1 MATVSPR
8 LHYDIERRLR
18 GAYSRDLENNIHHNN
33 HSSSVPAGSIPN
45 YHRNE
50 AGRATT
56 APSATGYGR
65 STARPRLMSST
76 KQIRVA
82 HSQSPSSVPPAG
94 SSFAGSDNRKP
105 CYQRPVDQDQQHVD
119 QAGRCEQREQHL
131 LPTTSRAV
139 GASTTVPLSVNVE
152 TPLAGEGSLS
162 DADDRLNLSTP
173 SPAMAADEDANA
185 LLSRERAGTPASEMG
200 TPKKL
205 LELIEDRDRALHLC
219 LQYRCKLRNTEGSLR
234 AEERLASELK
244 GQLREANA
252 AGEATRKLFDQVMDK
267 VRADEGRKI
276 RQAASFR
283 EDDKSNTRFA
293 EDARKARLQLTRARK
308 DLRELWLE
316 RDELAKLA
324 GQAIQGEQA
333 GSKRIKKIELV
344 VSSLR
349 EQVAALA
356 LSEHRTAEE
365 AARAEARAASAEAAE
380 RDLRAAVE
388 GIKTDFEA
396 LVHELRLREKQ
407 IRQME
412 AKNAT
417 LAVRSVPTSPTP
429 RGHTR
434 SRSPAGTGNAQGDN
448 QRVSPRTRRMTP
460 ESKGSVRVKELHKSR
475 SSSVDPSSARAK
487 EATSL
492 NTQALAHPQKRGKR
506 GAEASISP
514 GKNGR
519 GSNAPPAAAVPS
531 VVYPARK
538 QLAPRKYEIPGRVM
552 AMSYPRGV
560 NRVTF
565 TPSNTHVTTPP
576 ATVPAS
582 LPARETVRPVGP
594 IPEEANCCM
603 EEVEEEEEEE
613 EEEEKE
619 EEEEGEVCSA
629 PTEVAGTVTDDGRRP
644 EAQLDRSGEEK
655 SGASERSPPSPSQDC
670 AVPPQSPSPRHCR
683 QPACTFSETA
693 APPASDHHSTVGMS
707 NATEVTLADL
717 EGAAP
722 EDGVVGLGSAG
733 GTERLTTDAETQE
746 GADNGSA
753 KGVPPPLAQ
762 TASTGG
768 FSGDDDEPG
777 EEKSTPH
784 GGKIEEA
791 KSEAGHGVEAT
802 SEQPGLD
809 EGRRDPDA
817 AAFRPRLVEGVPV
830 FKYGGR
836 GKPKAKMLWVTPDLS
851 EIFYTQAGRTKN
863 SKKSSHMPLAG
874 LCASKGWGDHPEPA
888 RSTTD
893 DRCFALVQAAD
904 SLGHDNPHHKDKDG
918 GGSGSDGAGA
928 DADEGGGGG
937 GDSPAPGRRKWGIGG
952 ALPANLVHGRRWR
965 GGSGSAATTTGPT
978 ERLGVSAT
986 SAWGSA
992 AMAAAGAEPGA
1003 GLGAVP
1009 QHHPAGAT
1017 RERMVLETTN
1027 AEECT
1032 ALVDEINELVRRA
1045 GLQRGGGGSSAQG
1058 RDLFDEW
1065 VRSAV
1070 GRDAQAVDPGANGE
1084 AAEGAPKGR
1093 STAGGDTSV
1102 ALLAGEE

>member
-1 MATVSPR
+1 
-8 LHYDIERRLR
+8 
-18 GAYSRDLENNIHHNN
+18 
-33 HSSSVPAGSIPN
+33 
-45 YHRNE
+45 
-50 AGRATT
+50 
-56 APSATGYGR
+56 
-65 STARPRLMSST
+65 
-76 KQIRVA
+76 
-82 HSQSPSSVPPAG
+82 
-94 SSFAGSDNRKP
+94 
-105 CYQRPVDQDQQHVD
+105 
-119 QAGRCEQREQHL
+119 
-131 LPTTSRAV
+131 
-139 GASTTVPLSVNVE
+139 
-152 TPLAGEGSLS
+152 
-162 DADDRLNLSTP
+162 
-173 SPAMAADEDANA
+173 
-185 LLSRERAGTPASEMG
+185 MG

-276 RQAASFR
+276 RQAASSR
-283 EDDKSNTRFA
+283 EDDKSNARYA
-293 EDARKARLQLTRARK
+293 EDARKGRLQLTRARK

-333 GSKRIKKIELV
+333 GSKRIKKLELV

-356 LSEHRTAEE
+356 LSEHRAAEE

-380 RDLRAAVE
+380 QDLRAAVE

-396 LVHELRLREKQ
+396 LVHELRIREKQ

-417 LAVRSVPTSPTP
+417 LAVKSLPTSPTP

-434 SRSPAGTGNAQGDN
+434 SRSPAETGNAEGDN

-460 ESKGSVRVKELHKSR
+460 ESKGCVRVKELRKSR
-475 SSSVDPSSARAK
+475 NSRVDPSPARAK

-506 GAEASISP
+506 GEEAGIPP

-519 GSNAPPAAAVPS
+519 RSNAPPAAAVPS

-538 QLAPRKYEIPGRVM
+538 QLAPRKSEIPGRVM

-565 TPSNTHVTTPP
+565 MPSNTHVTTPP
-576 ATVPAS
+576 ARVPAS
-582 LPARETVRPVGP
+582 VPARETVRPVGP
-594 IPEEANCCM
+594 ILEEGNCCM
-603 EEVEEEEEEE
+603 EEVEEEVEEEE
-613 EEEEKE
+613 DGG
-619 EEEEGEVCSA
+619 GEVCSA

-644 EAQLDRSGEEK
+644 EAQLDQSGEEK
-655 SGASERSPPSPSQDC
+655 SGAPETSPPSPGQDC

-693 APPASDHHSTVGMS
+693 APPASDPRPTVGMS
-707 NATEVTLADL
+707 NTTEVALADL
-717 EGAAP
+717 GGAAP

-733 GTERLTTDAETQE
+733 GTERLTTDAETRE
-746 GADNGSA
+746 GADNASA
-753 KGVPPPLAQ
+753 EGVPPPPLAQ
-762 TASTGG
+762 IASTGR

-791 KSEAGHGVEAT
+791 KSEAGHGIEAT
-802 SEQPGLD
+802 PEQPGLE

-830 FKYGGR
+830 LKYGGR

-874 LCASKGWGDHPEPA
+874 LCASKGRGDHPEPA

-918 GGSGSDGAGA
+918 GGSESNGAGE

-937 GDSPAPGRRKWGIGG
+937 GGSPAPGRRKWGIGG
-952 ALPANLVHGRRWR
+952 TLPANLVHGRRWR
-965 GGSGSAATTTGPT
+965 GGPGSAATTTGPT
-978 ERLGVSAT
+978 ERLGASAT
-986 SAWGSA
+986 SASGSA
-992 AMAAAGAEPGA
+992 ATAAAVGTGA
-1003 GLGAVP
+1003 GAAP
-1009 QHHPAGAT
+1009 QQHPAGAT

-1045 GLQRGGGGSSAQG
+1045 GLQRGGGGSSARG

-1084 AAEGAPKGR
+1084 AAEGAQEGR
-1093 STAGGDTSV
+1093 GSAGGDAPV
-1102 ALLAGEE
+1102 ALLAG

>member
-1 MATVSPR
+1 
-8 LHYDIERRLR
+8 
-18 GAYSRDLENNIHHNN
+18 
-33 HSSSVPAGSIPN
+33 
-45 YHRNE
+45 
-50 AGRATT
+50 
-56 APSATGYGR
+56 
-65 STARPRLMSST
+65 
-76 KQIRVA
+76 
-82 HSQSPSSVPPAG
+82 
-94 SSFAGSDNRKP
+94 
-105 CYQRPVDQDQQHVD
+105 
-119 QAGRCEQREQHL
+119 
-131 LPTTSRAV
+131 
-139 GASTTVPLSVNVE
+139 
-152 TPLAGEGSLS
+152 
-162 DADDRLNLSTP
+162 
-173 SPAMAADEDANA
+173 
-185 LLSRERAGTPASEMG
+185 
-200 TPKKL
+200 
-205 LELIEDRDRALHLC
+205 
-219 LQYRCKLRNTEGSLR
+219 
-234 AEERLASELK
+234 
-244 GQLREANA
+244 
-252 AGEATRKLFDQVMDK
+252 
-267 VRADEGRKI
+267 
-276 RQAASFR
+276 
-283 EDDKSNTRFA
+283 
-293 EDARKARLQLTRARK
+293 
-308 DLRELWLE
+308 
-316 RDELAKLA
+316 
-324 GQAIQGEQA
+324 QGEQA
-333 GSKRIKKIELV
+333 GSKRIKKLELV

-356 LSEHRTAEE
+356 LSEHRAAEE
-365 AARAEARAASAEAAE
+365 ATRAESRATSAEVAE

-417 LAVRSVPTSPTP
+417 LAVISVPTSPTP
-429 RGHTR
+429 RGHA
-434 SRSPAGTGNAQGDN
+434 RSPSPAETGNAEGDN
-448 QRVSPRTRRMTP
+448 QRVYPRTRRITP
-460 ESKGSVRVKELHKSR
+460 ESKSSVRVKELNSR
-475 SSSVDPSSARAK
+475 NSSVDPSSARAK
-487 EATSL
+487 EETSL
-492 NTQALAHPQKRGKR
+492 NTQARAHPQQRGKR
-506 GAEASISP
+506 RKEARIPP

-519 GSNAPPAAAVPS
+519 RSNAPPAATVPS
-531 VVYPARK
+531 VVCPARK
-538 QLAPRKYEIPGRVM
+538 QLAPRKSEIPGRVM

-576 ATVPAS
+576 ATS
-582 LPARETVRPVGP
+582 PARVPPREAVQPVGP
-594 IPEEANCCM
+594 IPKEANCCV

-613 EEEEKE
+613 EEDGG
-619 EEEEGEVCSA
+619 GEVCSA

-644 EAQLDRSGEEK
+644 EAQLDGSGEEN
-655 SGASERSPPSPSQDC
+655 SGASESSPPSPSQDC

-693 APPASDHHSTVGMS
+693 APPASDHRPIVRMS
-707 NATEVTLADL
+707 NTTEVTLADL
-717 EGAAP
+717 EGAAQ

-733 GTERLTTDAETQE
+733 GPERLTTDVETGE
-746 GADNGSA
+746 GTENASA
-753 KGVPPPLAQ
+753 QGVPPPLAQ
-762 TASTGG
+762 TASTGR
-768 FSGDDDEPG
+768 FSGDDDEAG

-809 EGRRDPDA
+809 ERRRDPDA
-817 AAFRPRLVEGVPV
+817 AAFRPRLVGGVPV
-830 FKYGGR
+830 LKYGGR

-874 LCASKGWGDHPEPA
+874 LCASKGRGDHPEPA

-904 SLGHDNPHHKDKDG
+904 SLDHDTPRHKDEDG
-918 GGSGSDGAGA
+918 GGSGSNGAGA

-952 ALPANLVHGRRWR
+952 TLPANLVHGRRWR
-965 GGSGSAATTTGPT
+965 GGSGSTATTTGPT
-978 ERLGVSAT
+978 ERLGASAT
-986 SAWGSA
+986 SASGSA
-992 AMAAAGAEPGA
+992 AMAAAGAGPGGGPGA
-1003 GLGAVP
+1003 GPGAVP

-1045 GLQRGGGGSSAQG
+1045 GLQRGGGGSSARG

-1084 AAEGAPKGR
+1084 AAEGAPEGR
-1093 STAGGDTSV
+1093 GSAAGDAPV
-1102 ALLAGEE
+1102 ALLAGGE

>member
-1 MATVSPR
+1 M
-8 LHYDIERRLR
+8 D
-18 GAYSRDLENNIHHNN
+18 
-33 HSSSVPAGSIPN
+33 
-45 YHRNE
+45 
-50 AGRATT
+50 
-56 APSATGYGR
+56 
-65 STARPRLMSST
+65 
-76 KQIRVA
+76 
-82 HSQSPSSVPPAG
+82 
-94 SSFAGSDNRKP
+94 
-105 CYQRPVDQDQQHVD
+105 
-119 QAGRCEQREQHL
+119 
-131 LPTTSRAV
+131 
-139 GASTTVPLSVNVE
+139 
-152 TPLAGEGSLS
+152 
-162 DADDRLNLSTP
+162 
-173 SPAMAADEDANA
+173 
-185 LLSRERAGTPASEMG
+185 

-219 LQYRCKLRNTEGSLR
+219 LQSSTIAPWERHGTRLHISLRAVSSTETAFSLVDVLTSSTRFADLLTQYRCKLRNTEGSLR

-252 AGEATRKLFDQVMDK
+252 AGEATRK
-267 VRADEGRKI
+267 
-276 RQAASFR
+276 
-283 EDDKSNTRFA
+283 
-293 EDARKARLQLTRARK
+293 
-308 DLRELWLE
+308 
-316 RDELAKLA
+316 
-324 GQAIQGEQA
+324 GEQS
-333 GSKRIKKIELV
+333 GSKRIKKLELV

-356 LSEHRTAEE
+356 LSEHRAAEQ
-365 AARAEARAASAEAAE
+365 AGRAEARAASAEAAE

-434 SRSPAGTGNAQGDN
+434 SRSPAETGNAEGDN
-448 QRVSPRTRRMTP
+448 QRVSPRTRGMTP

-475 SSSVDPSSARAK
+475 NSSVDSSSARAK

-492 NTQALAHPQKRGKR
+492 NTRALARPQKRGKR
-506 GAEASISP
+506 GEEACIPP

-519 GSNAPPAAAVPS
+519 RGNSPHAAAVPS

-538 QLAPRKYEIPGRVM
+538 QLAPRKSEIPGRVM

-582 LPARETVRPVGP
+582 VPARETVRPVGP
-594 IPEEANCCM
+594 IPEEASCCM

-613 EEEEKE
+613 EG
-619 EEEEGEVCSA
+619 GEVCSA
-629 PTEVAGTVTDDGRRP
+629 PAEVAGTVTDDGRRP

-655 SGASERSPPSPSQDC
+655 SGASQRSPPSPSQDC
-670 AVPPQSPSPRHCR
+670 AVPPQSPFPRHCR
-683 QPACTFSETA
+683 QPACTCSETA
-693 APPASDHHSTVGMS
+693 APPASDHHPIVGMS
-707 NATEVTLADL
+707 KTTEVILADL
-717 EGAAP
+717 GGAAP

-733 GTERLTTDAETQE
+733 GTELLTTDTETRE
-746 GADNGSA
+746 GAENASA
-753 KGVPPPLAQ
+753 EGVSPPVAQ
-762 TASTGG
+762 TASTGR

-784 GGKIEEA
+784 GGKIEDA
-791 KSEAGHGVEAT
+791 KSEAGHGVEAS
-802 SEQPGLD
+802 SEQPGLGK
-809 EGRRDPDA
+809 GRRDPDA

-830 FKYGGR
+830 LKYGGR

-874 LCASKGWGDHPEPA
+874 LCASKGRGDHPEPA

-904 SLGHDNPHHKDKDG
+904 SLGHDNPHHKVKEG

-937 GDSPAPGRRKWGIGG
+937 GDSPAPGRRRWGIGG
-952 ALPANLVHGRRWR
+952 TLPANLVHGRRWR

-978 ERLGVSAT
+978 ERLGASAT
-986 SAWGSA
+986 SASGSA
-992 AMAAAGAEPGA
+992 AMAAVAAGPGA
-1003 GLGAVP
+1003 GPGAVL

-1045 GLQRGGGGSSAQG
+1045 GLQRGGGGSSARG

-1084 AAEGAPKGR
+1084 AA
-1093 STAGGDTSV
+1093 
-1102 ALLAGEE
+1102 